1 MTVIDIFIKHES
13 EIRKPTKIIT
23 QFDRCNKCNINGTDT
38 VENELE
44 FMHVISSESHQRW
57 LSSIVM
63 RFQKSA
69 TTWTEQVVMNY
80 GQTPVHHT
88 YIILVDAK
96 NSIRILVLKLPLLS
110 NRNCARIY
118 ITLRFINIHFN
129 DAPIF
134 QQLICDLIWSLHL
147 RIFSWRWVL
156 P

>member
-63 RFQKSA
+63 RFQKIRNN
-69 TTWTEQVVMNY
+69 MN
-80 GQTPVHHT
+80 GTSCHELRT
-88 YIILVDAK
+88 
-96 NSIRILVLKLPLLS
+96 NSSSSYL
-110 NRNCARIY
+110 Y
-118 ITLRFINIHFN
+118 NI
-129 DAPIF
+129 
-134 QQLICDLIWSLHL
+134 S
-147 RIFSWRWVL
+147 
-156 P
+156 